1 MMAFKTL
8 QNIYVEL
15 PEDNAMPEASTQ
27 QTLPGGKL
35 LVGCPS
41 QFMLHHLSYIAELI
55 GTPDAVVE

>member
-27 QTLPGGKL
+27 QTLAGGKL
-35 LVGCPS
+35 PVACPS
-41 QFMLHHLSYIAELI
+41 QFVLSYIAELI
-55 GTPDAVVE
+55 GSA